1 MRISVAS
8 LALVAVAACG
18 RVGYDPVI
26 DGAPGDGDAP
36 DDAVAIDADPLAPQ
50 HQYHLRGDYHDDFGG
65 PDLVPAGG
73 GFVAGGYQFGP
84 NQGLTVT
91 GAMPEQVYTVDLV
104 FAFDSYATTS
114 WQKILDFKGL
124 TTDEGYYTYGDISQ
138 FVVVAGSQFA
148 DGPPGLVG
156 GTTYQMTITRDAA
169 GTVVGYVDRVQVW
182 QFTDTAGVATLLG
195 PGATAAFFIDDTATG
210 MAEAGAGTVRRIRI
224 WDRALAA
231 ADLLP

>member
-1 MRISVAS
+1 VRISVAS
-8 LALVAVAACG
+8 FALVAVAACG

-36 DDAVAIDADPLAPQ
+36 DDAVAVDADPLAPQ

-231 ADLLP
+231 ADLPP

>member
-8 LALVAVAACG
+8 VALVAVAACG

-36 DDAVAIDADPLAPQ
+36 DDAVAVDADPLAPQ

-231 ADLLP
+231 ADLPP